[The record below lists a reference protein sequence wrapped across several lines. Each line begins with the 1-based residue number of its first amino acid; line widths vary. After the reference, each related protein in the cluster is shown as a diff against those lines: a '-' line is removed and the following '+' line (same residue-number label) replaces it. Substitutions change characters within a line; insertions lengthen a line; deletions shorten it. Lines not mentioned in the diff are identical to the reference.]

1 MSHDQP
7 LLGAGDH
14 GPVFSDQYTV
24 KELKTQKQSWAELK
38 KLQSLGAFH
47 DFMTVFNKSYSDRR
61 EYKHRYGV
69 FKENM
74 KKVQFLRESEQG
86 TGNYQPIREQYYLI
100 IDQ

>member
-47 DFMTVFNKSYSDRR
+47 DFMTVFNRSYSDRR

-74 KKVQFLRESEQG
+74 TMMLC
-86 TGNYQPIREQYYLI
+86 
-100 IDQ
+100 